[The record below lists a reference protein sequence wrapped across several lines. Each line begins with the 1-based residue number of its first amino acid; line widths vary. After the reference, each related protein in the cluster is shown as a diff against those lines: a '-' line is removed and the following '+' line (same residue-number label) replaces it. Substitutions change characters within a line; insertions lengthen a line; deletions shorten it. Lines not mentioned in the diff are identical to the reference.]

1 MLIAA
6 RRSATCAPRI
16 VDPPPTVGSVNV
28 AAKLALTDT
37 FAFTVTAHVS
47 AVPVHAPLHPRKVAP
62 LAGAA
67 VRVTVVPLL
76 KLAEHVPLPQLM
88 PPGLLVTVPA
98 AEPRIVTLRSEVGCT
113 TDSVRV

>member
-67 VRVTVVPLL
+67 VRVTVVPQL
-76 KLAEHVPLPQLM
+76 K